1 MGSVKM
7 ETSNARRRTSTH
19 HFLDTTVRKRDD
31 TRQQPREKKYN
42 YPVQPIHYTVIR
54 VPNTFNRTQS
64 RLNKSLYWNMKLS
77 TAIAAILPLSAAAF
91 APASFH
97 ATKSKTSLNLRPIA
111 SNNESVT
118 STTTLNALTTT
129 ELPDKLYIPQGKEV
143 PKVLGGLKIGTR
155 KLCVVT
161 GASSGLGLNASASLA
176 KTGRHFV
183 VMACRDVEKGKRGEF
198 LFEIDPN

>member
-1 MGSVKM
+1 
-7 ETSNARRRTSTH
+7 
-19 HFLDTTVRKRDD
+19 
-31 TRQQPREKKYN
+31 
-42 YPVQPIHYTVIR
+42 
-54 VPNTFNRTQS
+54 
-64 RLNKSLYWNMKLS
+64 MKLS